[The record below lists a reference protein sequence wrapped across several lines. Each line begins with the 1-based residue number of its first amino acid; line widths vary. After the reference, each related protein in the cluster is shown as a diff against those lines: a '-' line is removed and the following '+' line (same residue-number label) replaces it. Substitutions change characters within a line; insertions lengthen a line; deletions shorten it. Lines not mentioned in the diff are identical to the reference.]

1 MSRES
6 KKRTKEWLG
15 KSPNIVLSR
24 DVITQYSATGLSG
37 VADHTPL
44 TEGGDTDA
52 LGAALSYAGKA
63 GALDGVVFTCSP
75 AITEGQ
81 VDVALSLNGAV
92 VASGALTSSAT
103 FRAHDFKAG
112 DDTEQA
118 LAAGGVLEAS
128 YVISTELDPDGN
140 IGRMITARILLSYE
154 E

>member
-24 DVITQYSATGLSG
+24 DVIRQESAVALSG
-37 VADHTPL
+37 AAVHTAM
-44 TEGGDTDA
+44 TEAQG
-52 LGAALSYAGKA
+52 GAALSYAGKA
-63 GALDGVVFTCSP
+63 GALDGVMFTCSP
-75 AITEGQ
+75 AIASGQ

-92 VASGALTSSAT
+92 VASGALTSAAT

-118 LAAGGVLEAS
+118 LAAGDVLEAA
-128 YVISTELDPDGN
+128 YAIPTAVGDNGITGRN
-140 IGRMITARILLSYE
+140 IVARILLSYE